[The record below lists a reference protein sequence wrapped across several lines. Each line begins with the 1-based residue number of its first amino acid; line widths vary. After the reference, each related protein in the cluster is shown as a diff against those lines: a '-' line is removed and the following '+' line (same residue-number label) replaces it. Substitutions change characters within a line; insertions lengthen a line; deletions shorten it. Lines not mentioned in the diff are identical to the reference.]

1 LQKADK
7 KESAEVIQDHST
19 QALLNKFLSGE
30 IGTLEPVYD
39 SKTGYRYPMVEAIAG
54 DPSKVEQFLNKLY
67 EEKVLERKLSDKV
80 IFCPKC
86 GSSKVSFRYCCPS
99 CKSFNIHKSSLIE
112 HVKCG
117 YMDLEENFRKGANL
131 VCPKCGEELKK
142 IDFDYRKA
150 GMWCACRDCKK
161 SFDVP
166 VPEHHCMECHA
177 TSNFEQAVIKD
188 VYSYTLGE
196 HVKEKMSSSLF
207 LVAPIREFL
216 VKEGMKVES
225 PAFLKGK
232 SGAKHSFD
240 IVAYKADATKKAI
253 VVDLAISKE
262 AVVSE
267 QPVIAL
273 FAKIFDVLPDKAF
286 LVAIP
291 KLSEN
296 AQKMAELY
304 NIQAIEARNQA
315 EAVTLL
321 KAKLEK

>member
-1 LQKADK
+1 LQRADK
-7 KESAEVIQDHST
+7 KELTGVIQDHAT

-39 SKTGYRYPMVEAIAG
+39 SKTGYRYPKVEAIVG
-54 DPSKVEQFLNKLY
+54 DPSKVEPFLNKLY
-67 EEKVLERKLSDKV
+67 EEKVLERKLSGKV

-86 GSSKVSFRYCCPS
+86 GSSHISFRYCCPS
-99 CKSFNIHKSSLIE
+99 CKSFNIHRSSLIE

-117 YMDLEENFRKGANL
+117 YMDLEENFHKDGNL
-131 VCPKCGEELKK
+131 VCPKCGEELKR

-150 GMWCACRDCKK
+150 GMWCACRECKK
-161 SFDVP
+161 SFDIP
-166 VPEHHCMECHA
+166 VPEHYCMECHD

-188 VYSYTLGE
+188 VYSYALGE
-196 HVKEKMSSSLF
+196 HIKEKMSSTLF
-207 LVAPIREFL
+207 LIAPIREFL

-225 PAFLKGK
+225 PAFLHGK

-240 IVAYKADATKKAI
+240 IAAYKAGNEQKAI
-253 VVDLAISKE
+253 VIDLATSTE

-291 KLSEN
+291 RLSEN
-296 AQKMAELY
+296 ARKMAELY
-304 NIQAIEARNQA
+304 NIRAIEAKNQA
-315 EAVTLL
+315 EAVVFL
-321 KAKLEK
+321 KEKLSR

>member
-7 KESAEVIQDHST
+7 KESTEVVQDHSA

-39 SKTGYRYPMVEAIAG
+39 SKTGYRYPTVEAIVG
-54 DPSKVEQFLNKLY
+54 DPSKVEPFLNKLY

-80 IFCPKC
+80 IYCPKC
-86 GSSKVSFRYCCPS
+86 GSSSVSFRYCCPS

-117 YMDLEENFRKGANL
+117 YMDLEENFHKGANL
-131 VCPKCGEELKK
+131 VCPKCGEELKR

-166 VPEHHCMECHA
+166 VPEHYCKECHA

-188 VYSYTLGE
+188 VYSYNLGKD
-196 HVKEKMSSSLF
+196 VKEKMSSSLF
-207 LVAPIREFL
+207 LIAPIREFL

-225 PAFLKGK
+225 PAFLEGK

-240 IVAYKADATKKAI
+240 IAAYKKDAAKKAI
-253 VVDLAISKE
+253 VVDLAISTE

-273 FAKIFDVLPDKAF
+273 FAKIFDVLPEKAF

-296 AQKMAELY
+296 ARKMAELY
-304 NIQAIEARNQA
+304 SIKAIEAKNQA
-315 EAVTLL
+315 EAVILL
-321 KAKLEK
+321 KEKLEK